1 MEFLNPNML
10 WAGAAVGIPVLIHLW
25 NRKKST
31 VVHWAATRWL
41 VEQQQTVARGLNFQD
56 WWLLV
61 LRILAVIFLTIF
73 LARPYFDFQ
82 KKTDKSKVLIYENTP
97 GIKEEFRFEINNR
110 EGKFSEVIAF
120 DQKSGLQYFINKNPH
135 LFIEK
140 NATLILEKN
149 RIENSI
155 FLPDS
160 AKILFGNQKENKK
173 AEVLKNGENY
183 FYVKNNTLQKSETIM
198 DLQNVQ
204 LIENEIIKYK
214 IIGEKGKVEKALKSI
229 WKVYGLVFESDE
241 KQPDLIFD
249 FSENELKITETR
261 TLMVETINAD
271 MGNLSFEGALPE
283 RILDKLLNIWS
294 LKPENDEISVNQ
306 MKAAFEVNPAYFPK
320 KNNNYEV
327 YWALAFLVIVA
338 AERYI
343 SIKKNK

>member
-31 VVHWAATRWL
+31 VVQWAAMRWL
-41 VEQQQTVARGLNFQD
+41 MEQQQTVARGLNFQE

-61 LRILAVIFLTIF
+61 LRILAVIFLTTF

-82 KKTDKSKVLIYENTP
+82 KKTKKSEVLIYQNTP

-120 DQKSGLQYFINKNPH
+120 DQKSGLQYFINKNPY
-135 LFIEK
+135 LFTEK

-149 RIENSI
+149 RTESSI
-155 FLPDS
+155 FLPDT

-173 AEVLKNGENY
+173 NGVLKNGENY
-183 FYVKNNTLQKSETIM
+183 YYVENNTLKKSETING
-198 DLQNVQ
+198 LQNVQ
-204 LIENEIIKYK
+204 LTENKSIKYK
-214 IIGEKGKVEKALKSI
+214 IVGEKGKVENSLKSI
-229 WKVYGLVFESDE
+229 WKVYGLVFETDE
-241 KQPDLIFD
+241 KQPDLIFEI
-249 FSENELKITETR
+249 SKNELEITDTK
-261 TLMVETINAD
+261 TQMIETINAD

-283 RILDKLLNIWS
+283 KLLDKLLNIWS
-294 LKPENDEISVNQ
+294 LKPENNEISVSQ
-306 MKAAFEVNPAYFPK
+306 MKAGFEVNPAYFPK
-320 KNNNYEV
+320 KNKFYEV

-338 AERYI
+338 TERYF